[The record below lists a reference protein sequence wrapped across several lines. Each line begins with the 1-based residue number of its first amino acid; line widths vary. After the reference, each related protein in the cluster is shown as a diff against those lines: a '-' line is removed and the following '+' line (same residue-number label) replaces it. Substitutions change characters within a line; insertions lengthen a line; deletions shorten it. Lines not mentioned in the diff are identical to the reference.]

1 MSAKKIEKGVYIKG
15 KRKINRHPL
24 ELIIIKKFLKK
35 LIIINSHIFGLINFS
50 DFSKKLIII
59 RFKSNIIIY
68 SYGA

>member
-1 MSAKKIEKGVYIKG
+1 MWG
-15 KRKINRHPL
+15 
-24 ELIIIKKFLKK
+24 LIIIKKFLKK
-35 LIIINSHIFGLINFS
+35 LIIINPHIFGLINFS